1 MKKHIIITIAILTA
15 LAATPAFATKPGN
28 NGGGNGG
35 CGVGQQTNGCSG
47 TTTPPASNGGQ
58 GGAGGNGGAGG
69 QGGTG
74 GQGGAGGIGQGGT
87 GGAGGSVLGS
97 GNSSNRNDNTN
108 TNAQGQAQ
116 GQLQGQ
122 LQGQAQGQVAN
133 GGSARS
139 NSGGNTLSN
148 GSSSSSGASST
159 SSSGGNTLTGGTQS
173 ATQANA
179 VTVNGDTVTYQ
190 AQQRDPVASAW
201 AAPLTSGSNTCMGSS
216 SGGAQGVTFGVSFG
230 TAWQD
235 DNCNARYDAQALNSL
250 GLRPAAIARLCQRS
264 DNAKAIE
271 AAGGKCPS
279 ASEKQANALA
289 EPAVASASSNYV
301 N

>member
-15 LAATPAFATKPGN
+15 FAATPAFATKPGN

-35 CGVGQQTNGCSG
+35 CGVGQQTNGCGG

-74 GQGGAGGIGQGGT
+74 GQGGAGGAGGH

-139 NSGGNTLSN
+139 NSGGNTLHN
-148 GSSSSSGASST
+148 GSSSSSGAT
-159 SSSGGNTLTGGTQS
+159 SNSGGNTMVGGANTASQGQS
-173 ATQANA
+173 TH
-179 VTVNGDTVTYQ
+179 VNVVGDTYQ
-190 AQQRDPVASAW
+190 AQERNPVASAW
-201 AAPLTSGSNTCMGSS
+201 AAPLTSGPNTCMGSS
-216 SGGAQGVTFGVSFG
+216 SGGAQGVTFGLSFG
-230 TAWQD
+230 TTWTDAG
-235 DNCNARYDAQALNSL
+235 CEARFDANALNAL
-250 GLRPAAIARLCQRS
+250 GLRSAAIARLCQRS